1 MTIVLETFAY
11 FPLCLTFPIKMISSD
26 HISMHEGPVD
36 KPLKLLFIYL
46 HKTIMSL
53 DTHVSHTDVIL
64 LAQLYVIKF

>member
-11 FPLCLTFPIKMISSD
+11 FPLCLTFLIKMISSD

-36 KPLKLLFIYL
+36 KPLELLFIYL

-53 DTHVSHTDVIL
+53 DTHVSHMDVIL

>member
-36 KPLKLLFIYL
+36 KPLKLLCIYL
-46 HKTIMSL
+46 RKTIMSL
-53 DTHVSHTDVIL
+53 DTHVSHMDVIL
-64 LAQLYVIKF
+64 LAQLYVIRF